1 MTARDESG
9 CPWSWSRISL
19 LNGAPAF
26 SSPNP
31 RRTATLSVEVERSC
45 DAGEG
50 ERGPVVRVGER
61 SRLRA
66 GPAVP
71 HGLECDPIHPSRLLI
86 PALVSIGKAHVPG
99 RRRPQPILRPMQGP
113 GRIEAVAQMLNV

>member
-1 MTARDESG
+1 RSRNCSRWVNDTVPSVDPAHDSRDSPRHREGWARFVMTARDESG

-71 HGLECDPIHPSRLLI
+71 HGLEC
-86 PALVSIGKAHVPG
+86 
-99 RRRPQPILRPMQGP
+99 
-113 GRIEAVAQMLNV
+113 